1 MCVSTVSIFYNYCVL
16 TFSHNK
22 VKQPQKLTTEV
33 LHLNELDRKTD
44 LMRLRLSVIISSTIP
59 ISFLVIFIFLITLW
73 TNFIINIY

>member
-33 LHLNELDRKTD
+33 NDWDIKTD
-44 LMRLRLSVIISSTIP
+44 LMRLMLSVLIPNTIRM
-59 ISFLVIFIFLITLW
+59 SLVHYFYIFD
-73 TNFIINIY
+73 

>member
-33 LHLNELDRKTD
+33 LHLNEWDIKMD
-44 LMRLRLSVIISSTIP
+44 LTRLMLSVLNSITIRIS
-59 ISFLVIFIFLITLW
+59 LVYCFYIF
-73 TNFIINIY
+73 Y